1 MTVLFLV
8 RCVVDGQT
16 LIGFRPL
23 PSLPCTKRR
32 SPKCQPGSRSFPT
45 IERYDSSISSA
56 YSEKLLVLSGPAG
69 AGKST
74 TVLSL
79 ANEFDYQVVEWI
91 NPVDTNKL
99 GSPTEG
105 LPEAQCPS

>member
-8 RCVVDGQT
+8 CCVVNGQT
-16 LIGFRPL
+16 LISFRPL
-23 PSLPCTKRR
+23 PSWPCTRR
-32 SPKCQPGSRSFPT
+32 RLPKYQPGSRTFPS
-45 IERYDSSISSA
+45 IERYKSSISIA
-56 YSEKLLVLSGPAG
+56 YSQKLLVLSGPAG

-99 GSPTEG
+99 GFPTEG
-105 LPEAQCPS
+105 LPEHPCPS